1 MSAVWNRFA
10 SLCFKL
16 ISASGK
22 RICVRYLTYLGSGEK
37 TVFLL
42 SVRFFRVV
50 VGLAVDIFG
59 HARSFADRDK
69 QPVIQSYI
77 FAPVKKNGV
86 LTRINIS
93 VMEIVTI
100 EKKTFELW
108 KQRFENFVGR
118 VDALCVPLRRKR
130 DKWLDNCETCRLL
143 NVSARTMQTYRDTGK
158 LPYSQINNKIYYKA
172 SDVEAFLLDQV
183 RDNSKK

>member
-1 MSAVWNRFA
+1 MSVNRKW
-10 SLCFKL
+10 LC
-16 ISASGK
+16 
-22 RICVRYLTYLGSGEK
+22 VHYLTYLRGGEK

-50 VGLAVDIFG
+50 GLAVDILG
-59 HARSFADRDK
+59 HARLFADRKK

-86 LTRINIS
+86 LTKINIS

-100 EKKTFELW
+100 EKRTFELW

-130 DKWLDNCETCRLL
+130 DK
-143 NVSARTMQTYRDTGK
+143 
-158 LPYSQINNKIYYKA
+158 
-172 SDVEAFLLDQV
+172 
-183 RDNSKK
+183 

>member
-1 MSAVWNRFA
+1 
-10 SLCFKL
+10 
-16 ISASGK
+16 
-22 RICVRYLTYLGSGEK
+22 
-37 TVFLL
+37 
-42 SVRFFRVV
+42 
-50 VGLAVDIFG
+50 
-59 HARSFADRDK
+59 
-69 QPVIQSYI
+69 
-77 FAPVKKNGV
+77 
-86 LTRINIS
+86 
-93 VMEIVTI
+93 MEIVTI
-100 EKKTFELW
+100 EKKTFEFW

-130 DKWLDNCETCRLL
+130 DKSCRLL

>member
-1 MSAVWNRFA
+1 M
-10 SLCFKL
+10 
-16 ISASGK
+16 
-22 RICVRYLTYLGSGEK
+22 
-37 TVFLL
+37 L

-50 VGLAVDIFG
+50 VGVVVDIFG
-59 HARSFADRDK
+59 HARSFSDRKK

-77 FAPVKKNGV
+77 FAPVKKNGI
-86 LTRINIS
+86 LTKINIS

-100 EKKTFELW
+100 EKRTFELW

-172 SDVEAFLLDQV
+172 SDVETFLLDQV